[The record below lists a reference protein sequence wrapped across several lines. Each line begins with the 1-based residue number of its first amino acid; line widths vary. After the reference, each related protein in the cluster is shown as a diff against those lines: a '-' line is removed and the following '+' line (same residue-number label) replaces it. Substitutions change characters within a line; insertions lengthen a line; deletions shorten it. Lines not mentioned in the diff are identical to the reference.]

1 MKNKTSVKFS
11 EDNIQFWKNLNV
23 NCIKTDKLKDIL
35 SYSDLQEGIVKYFKL
50 NNNRYLELI
59 ELIGN
64 MEAHKNGTK

>member
-1 MKNKTSVKFS
+1 MKLKVSVKMS
-11 EDNIQFWKNLNV
+11 DENISFWKNLNV
-23 NCIKTDKLKDIL
+23 NCIKTDQLKDIV

-50 NNNRYLELI
+50 NNNRYLELV